1 MPQPTDEKLYEK
13 IKNEL
18 FKKYKPSAYRSGLLV
33 QRYKEEY
40 VKKHKNNNYYK
51 GSKAT
56 SNLKRWFDEKW
67 TNQRGE
73 IGYKNKSD
81 VYRPTIRIN
90 DKTPTTFNGCIR
102 GTSFTQFASG
112 SLRTFS
118 GGPGQSHP
126 IGSGVILIGQTA
138 TPNIS
143 HWGSAIL

>member
-33 QRYKEEY
+33 QKYKEEY
-40 VKKHKNNNYYK
+40 VKKHKNHNYYK

-81 VYRPTIRIN
+81 VYRPTVRIN
-90 DKTPTTFNGCIR
+90 NKTPTTFNELSKNQIIKAKKEKEKTGR
-102 GTSFTQFASG
+102 VKKFN
-112 SLRTFS
+112 L
-118 GGPGQSHP
+118 
-126 IGSGVILIGQTA
+126 
-138 TPNIS
+138 
-143 HWGSAIL
+143 

>member
-33 QRYKEEY
+33 QKYKEEF
-40 VKKHKNNNYYK
+40 VKKHNNNNYYRGNK
-51 GSKAT
+51 T
-56 SNLKRWFDEKW
+56 NSNLKRWFDEKW

-90 DKTPTTFNGCIR
+90 NKTPTTFNELTKNQIIKAKKEKEKTGR
-102 GTSFTQFASG
+102 VKRFN
-112 SLRTFS
+112 L
-118 GGPGQSHP
+118 
-126 IGSGVILIGQTA
+126 
-138 TPNIS
+138 
-143 HWGSAIL
+143 

>member
-18 FKKYKPSAYRSGLLV
+18 FKKYKPSAYRSGLWV

-40 VKKHKNNNYYK
+40 VKKHKNNNYYR
-51 GSKAT
+51 GNKAT

-73 IGYKNKSD
+73 IAYKNKSD

-90 DKTPTTFNGCIR
+90 NKTPTTFNELTKNQIIKAKKEKEKTGRVKRFI
-102 GTSFTQFASG
+102 
-112 SLRTFS
+112 
-118 GGPGQSHP
+118 
-126 IGSGVILIGQTA
+126 
-138 TPNIS
+138 NY
-143 HWGSAIL
+143 